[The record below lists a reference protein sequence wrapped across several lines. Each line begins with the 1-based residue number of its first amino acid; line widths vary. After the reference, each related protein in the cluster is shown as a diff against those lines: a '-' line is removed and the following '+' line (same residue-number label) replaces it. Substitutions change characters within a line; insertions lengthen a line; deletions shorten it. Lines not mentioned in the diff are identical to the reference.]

1 LQIFSQNLKKIE
13 KNIRKKKKKKK
24 MSAQSQFASLSPSSP
39 VRTRT
44 PARTEDVTVTKVT
57 ETVETCPTKKAHHEH
72 HDGGYD
78 MGHGW
83 GWLGALIMWL
93 LIFIVFFWLVFFSL
107 KPTWVLKSGTQEV
120 DTAKVLL
127 AAVIAAVILVIIIWL
142 IKLAISRAY

>member
-1 LQIFSQNLKKIE
+1 
-13 KNIRKKKKKKK
+13 
-24 MSAQSQFASLSPSSP
+24 MSDLRALSPTSGSP
-39 VRTRT
+39 VYSAPMGSAPSVR
-44 PARTEDVTVTKVT
+44 VT
-57 ETVETCPTKKAHHEH
+57 ETVVTEQCAKPVACGAHHQ
-72 HDGGYD
+72 GYD

-107 KPTWVLKSGTQEV
+107 KPSWVLKSGTQEV

-142 IKLAISRAY
+142 IKLAVSRAY